1 MPTMIKASA
10 GLLLAV
16 VTVFPRAAYGQEHQ
30 GFGVGAGVGYG
41 SADAS
46 CDECQ
51 NAGREAV
58 RTAYVTAGWTVTP
71 RFLLGAEFNAW
82 SDDDMNPA
90 PRVDMRLKV
99 YGASATVIFYPRASS
114 GFFIRGGVGASFVDT
129 DFNVGVSAISADLGK
144 GMGGVAGA
152 GYDVR
157 LGPRVSLTPAV
168 NMRVGYIG
176 DLRVEGETF
185 VSGWKQNIVDVM
197 IGLTF
202 H

>member
-1 MPTMIKASA
+1 MPKMISASA
-10 GLLLAV
+10 GILLAV
-16 VTVFPRAAYGQEHQ
+16 FTLVPDAAHGQARQ
-30 GFGVGAGVGYG
+30 GVWVGAGAGYG

-46 CDECQ
+46 CDECH
-51 NAGREAV
+51 NDAREAV
-58 RTAYVTAGWTVTP
+58 RSAYVTAGWTVTP

-90 PRVDMRLKV
+90 PSVDMSVKV
-99 YGASATVIFYPRASS
+99 YGASATVTFYPRASAD
-114 GFFIRGGVGASFVDT
+114 FFVRGGVGASFVDT
-129 DFNVGVSAISADLGK
+129 DFNVGGSAISADLGK
-144 GMGGVAGA
+144 GVGLVAGA

-168 NMRVGYIG
+168 NVRVGYIG
-176 DLRVEGETF
+176 DLGVDGETF
-185 VSGWKQNIVDVM
+185 VSGWKQNVVDVT